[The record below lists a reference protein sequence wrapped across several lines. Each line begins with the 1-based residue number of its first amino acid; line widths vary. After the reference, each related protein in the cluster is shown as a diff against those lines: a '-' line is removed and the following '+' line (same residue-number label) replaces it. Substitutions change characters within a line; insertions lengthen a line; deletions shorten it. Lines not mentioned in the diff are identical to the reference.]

1 MLGSWEH
8 EKAAGWEYES
18 SIFNLWR
25 AVKNRLEI
33 IKRQAGLPLIR
44 RPLLGN

>member
-1 MLGSWEH
+1 MERVMLGSWEH

-25 AVKNRLEI
+25 AVRNRLEI
-33 IKRQAGLPLIR
+33 IKRTIWATF
-44 RPLLGN
+44 N

>member
-1 MLGSWEH
+1 MERVMLGSWEH

-25 AVKNRLEI
+25 AVKTASRSS
-33 IKRQAGLPLIR
+33 KDK
-44 RPLLGN
+44 LGYL